1 MKLGTGDVTVVTA
14 PVSVIV
20 EDVTEVSAAAV
31 EVTKS
36 ISKTE
41 LVAGR
46 VTVMLRVVVET
57 MVEI

>member
-20 EDVTEVSAAAV
+20 EDVTEVSTAAV